1 MNETNEE
8 NDIHLKFFQEQFQSD
23 EEKEVIKK
31 FLQIY
36 TTYKKEQQ
44 ILKEKE
50 CLKTPQENEPLQE
63 NVGLAT
69 KGPKK
74 Q

>member
-1 MNETNEE
+1 MNETKEE
-8 NDIHLKFFQEQFQSD
+8 NDIHLKFFQEQFQRDQRD
-23 EEKEVIKK
+23 EEKEVRKK

-50 CLKTPQENEPLQE
+50 CLKTPQ
-63 NVGLAT
+63 
-69 KGPKK
+69 KK
-74 Q
+74 